1 MLDSAQQRITAALA
15 ASGFE
20 LEPSEHRVQ
29 ARRLQRRARGGP
41 RGRLRAPSSQGT
53 PQSGGNPMVPENHV
67 QVTVTHDLRL
77 TAACRRLRLGRSSE
91 LLAEPPL
98 DRTTRPAI

>member
-1 MLDSAQQRITAALA
+1 
-15 ASGFE
+15 
-20 LEPSEHRVQ
+20 
-29 ARRLQRRARGGP
+29 
-41 RGRLRAPSSQGT
+41 
-53 PQSGGNPMVPENHV
+53 MVPENHV